1 MGKREKQI
9 KKEKVFKKQSANKI
23 RIDIKI
29 PKNLIN
35 NIINKFINRFIIKSF
50 YY

>member
-1 MGKREKQI
+1 MEKRGKQI
-9 KKEKVFKKQSANKI
+9 KKGKVFKKQSVNRI

-29 PKNLIN
+29 PNNLIN